1 MKQFIK
7 SFRLTKIGG
16 VAVSVA
22 VGGMLSMASG
32 ISGATSYNIFGD
44 GSSIVRSTDT
54 DSIAYTIYSDNGA
67 NDPYIGNLSITLDP
81 GVDLTGQVL
90 VSGGQPWSVFTWEV
104 GDGDEDDVVTF
115 TGTNSTLILRGNN
128 QIQGVVGWHI
138 DRDTDANAVNPLDLI
153 RIDGNDVTFN
163 NLVNANVIDINQ
175 GGLVQFFGRVDSDA
189 AIGGGSTVINY
200 NGHNATVVL
209 HDGVTVDGSITNSSI
224 NGTLSFTGSATVT
237 GSVGD
242 SSTSVGLV
250 EVKGNASTVRIDG
263 GLSTDRLDYQASAT
277 VSVGGNLDLDNNQ
290 TQNAVNAV
298 TFNGFNGVLQVG
310 GNIIGVA
317 DKAAV
322 TTTANGTG
330 TVTMVAGT
338 QSITGNIGSSGA
350 SIGTLNIGGTG
361 TGGTYDSNSNV
372 SSQTTANGHIFAN
385 TVSLNN
391 NNTGPTSSG
400 LTMAAG
406 RNLTG
411 NVVTDGNGLGNLTL
425 AGGTQ
430 TVTGT
435 VGANGA
441 SLDTVTSGAA
451 AATSTFTGAMYATN
465 VNNSGTGT
473 SVYQSTVNA
482 ATVRVDSGTSYFVG
496 ALTTSGSTRITSG
509 TGHFSATS
517 SGVATSA
524 VAQTNIVFDAPTS
537 PALPGTA
544 NLYNGL
550 TGTIGFAGND
560 ATVNLWDGKTI
571 SGAVTATTSNKGTV
585 NAQGAGTLSSD
596 VGTSSI
602 SIKELN
608 INTLG
613 TTSKTVNANGNV
625 YAATVG
631 LKNDGTL
638 VLADTKVLQGNV
650 TTTSTGTGSLT
661 LTGGTTAG
669 TNTVTGN
676 VGSAGLALKQINAG
690 ATGATVTFGG
700 GVAYAETLAYS
711 GNGIVSGNGT
721 VVFNGSSPAVVNHTG
736 AAFSAGATDL
746 GFVGTVDFG
755 TNTTNTGTFT
765 LGNNV
770 DLITANAT
778 GASANTQTAFR
789 DANGATLRFA
799 GNSVV
804 TGNLGSSADTN
815 NENFK
820 DIYAGANG
828 SVVSFR
834 GDVHVASTTFHV
846 SGTGTVN
853 FLGDL
858 NGPLVYD
865 ADGTVNVADGK
876 RITGATTTATNGTG
890 TLNFVGSA
898 TTQAPIGTSTN
909 LLKAVNLHANTTDS
923 AVLPVTAQN
932 EIVNIGHNV
941 YALTTTVGTT
951 QNANANSTTL
961 NVTGNVFLGNALTLA
976 GSNVTVNTAG
986 GVTSTSVSPVDF
998 LSATTAH
1005 RTLNANGTIT
1015 PTAAVTQSTTGTG
1028 AITTNGAT
1036 LNFAV
1041 GTTAW
1046 ADPVGSVQG
1055 AGGTVNTAN
1064 SSLISGGTGSTL
1076 VMTGNEMVNLSLL
1089 GSLRDGQTYTLI
1101 DVAGNVAATTGNT
1114 ALPGAANLKD
1124 NSFVIN
1130 TALSRANG
1138 ESGDLVVTATRANGE
1153 YITKSATTGH
1163 FSNPAALR
1171 LGTLAAAGSDYR
1183 QDMQTVL
1190 NMLDIDQWGFGNNQA
1205 NLATQVKRLAPVA
1218 NNSLGLSAVSLGS
1231 MSSESIGMRLHE
1243 LRNVPQRGAY
1253 ESTNLWIKNNVLRGT
1268 QEAIGDYDGYKSK
1281 LSSFTLGM
1289 DSRPN
1294 NRSLV
1299 GAALSHGT
1307 AEVLQQQF
1315 REGDQSNLKSW
1326 QLSIYGAYDF
1336 TPELFLGGELSYG
1349 NLNSKGN
1356 RATAVG
1362 RTALF
1367 DFDGQQ
1373 SAYKFDLG
1381 YRFKLADSTMS
1392 VTPLLSL
1399 EGRNIK
1405 QDAYTETNA
1414 GDIGLN
1420 VDAQRFNSKQTG
1432 LGMRLSSTE
1441 YVGGIVV
1448 KPELTLMSVRERGD
1462 FPASVTSSF
1471 IGDNTNAASFNT
1483 VTNAYEPHSAKVSL
1497 GVGVLMSKTSSM
1509 MVRYQHVKKNTS
1521 TSKMAELTARWDF

>member
-1 MKQFIK
+1 MKQFIN

-22 VGGMLSMASG
+22 VGGMLSLASG
-32 ISGATSYNIFGD
+32 ISGATTYNINGD

-54 DSIAYTIYSDNGA
+54 DSIAYTIYSDNGV
-67 NDPYIGNLSITLDP
+67 NDSYTGNLTITLDP

-104 GDGDEDDVVTF
+104 ADGNEDDVVTF
-115 TGTNSTLILRGNN
+115 TGTNSSLILRGNN

-138 DRDTDANAVNPLDLI
+138 DRDTDANGVNPLDLI
-153 RIDGNDVTFN
+153 SINGNDVTFN

-189 AIGGGSTVINY
+189 ATGGTSTVINY

-242 SSTSVGLV
+242 ATTSVGLV
-250 EVKGNASTVRIDG
+250 EVKGNASTVRVNG

-277 VSVGGNLDLDNNQ
+277 VSVGGNLDLNNNV

-310 GNIIGVA
+310 GNIVGVA

-330 TVTMVAGT
+330 TVTMISGT

-350 SIGTLNIGGTG
+350 SIATLNIGGTG
-361 TGGTYDSNSNV
+361 TGGTYDSNADV
-372 SSQTTANGHIFAN
+372 SSQTTADGHIFAS

-391 NNTGPTSSG
+391 KNSTTAVSSS
-400 LTMAAG
+400 LTMASG
-406 RNLTG
+406 RNLTA

-441 SLDTVTSGAA
+441 SLNTVTSGANG
-451 AATSTFTGAMYATN
+451 ATSTFTGVMYATN

-473 SVYQSTVNA
+473 SNYQANVIATNVGVNG
-482 ATVRVDSGTSYFVG
+482 GTSNFQQS
-496 ALTTSGSTRITSG
+496 LTATTTTIG
-509 TGHFSATS
+509 TGTGNFNTL
-517 SGVATSA
+517 GGTTTSA
-524 VAQTNIVFDAPTS
+524 VAFSGA
-537 PALPGTA
+537 GTA

-550 TGTIGFAGND
+550 TGTIAFAGND

-571 SGAVTATTSNKGTV
+571 TGAVTATTTSKGTL
-585 NAQGAGTLSSD
+585 NALGAGTLTSD

-608 INTLG
+608 VNTQG
-613 TTSKTVNANGNV
+613 TSSKTVNANGNV

-631 LKNDGTL
+631 LKNDGEL
-638 VLADTKVLQGNV
+638 VLADTKVLKGNV
-650 TTTSTGTGSLT
+650 TTTTTGTGTLT

-669 TNTVTGN
+669 TDTVTGN
-676 VGSAGLALKQINAG
+676 VGSSGLALKQINAG
-690 ATGATVTFGG
+690 TTNKTVTFGS
-700 GVAYAETLAYS
+700 GVAYADTLAY
-711 GNGIVSGNGT
+711 SGNGT
-721 VVFNGSSPAVVNHTG
+721 VVFNGSSPVVVDHTG
-736 AAFSAGATDL
+736 TVFNAGATDL

-755 TNTTNTGTFT
+755 TNTSSTGTFT

-770 DLITANAT
+770 DLITANAS

-789 DANGATLRFA
+789 DANGANLVFA
-799 GNSVV
+799 GSSVV
-804 TGNLGSSADTN
+804 TGNLGSAADTN

-820 DIYAGANG
+820 EIYAGANG

-834 GDVHVASTTFHV
+834 GDVYVASTTFHV

-865 ADGTVNVADGK
+865 ADGVVNVADGK
-876 RITGATTTATNGTG
+876 NINGATSTATSGTG

-909 LLKAVNLHANTTDS
+909 LLKAVNFHASTTDGV
-923 AVLPVTAQN
+923 VLPVTAQN
-932 EIVNIGHNV
+932 EVVNIGHNV

-951 QNANANSTTL
+951 QNANANTTTA

-976 GSNVTVNTAG
+976 GSNVTLNTAG
-986 GVTSTSVSPVDF
+986 GVTSTSVSPADF

-1046 ADPVGSVQG
+1046 ADPAGSVQG
-1055 AGGTVNTAN
+1055 AGGTVNTAT
-1064 SSLISGGTGSTL
+1064 SSRITGGTGSTL
-1076 VMTGNEMVNLSLL
+1076 VMNGSEKVNLSLL

-1101 DVAGNVAATTGNT
+1101 DVTGNVASGTGNT
-1114 ALPGAANLKD
+1114 ALPTSGNLKD

-1130 TALSRANG
+1130 TALSRANA
-1138 ESGDLVVTATRANGE
+1138 ESGDLVVTATRANNE

-1190 NMLDIDQWGFGNNQA
+1190 NMLDLDQWGYGNNQA
-1205 NLATQVKRLAPVA
+1205 NLATQAKRLAPVA

-1253 ESTNLWIKNNVLRGT
+1253 ESTNLWIKNNMLRGT

-1294 NRSLV
+1294 NSSLA
-1299 GAALSHGT
+1299 GAALSYGT
-1307 AEVLQQQF
+1307 AEVLQKQF
-1315 REGDQSNLKSW
+1315 REGDQTNLKTW
-1326 QLSIYGAYDF
+1326 QLSLYGAYDF

-1349 NLNSKGN
+1349 KLNSNGN
-1356 RATAVG
+1356 RAAAVG

-1381 YRFKLADSTMS
+1381 YRFKFANSNMN

-1399 EGRNIK
+1399 EGRSVK

-1420 VDAQRFNSKQTG
+1420 VDAQRFKSKQTG
-1432 LGMRLSSTE
+1432 LGLRLSSTE
-1441 YVGGIVV
+1441 YVGGMVV

-1462 FPASVTSSF
+1462 FPAAVTSSF
-1471 IGDNTNAASFNT
+1471 IGDNTSAASFST
-1483 VTNAYEPHSAKVSL
+1483 ATQAYEPRSTKLAL

-1509 MVRYQHVKKNTS
+1509 MVRYQHVKKDTS
-1521 TSKMAELTARWDF
+1521 TSNMAELMARWDF